1 MRGHGSGFRA
11 PEMDVVDEVDE
22 PPATPRRDAAK
33 ISAVFLCQPGFWN
46 DTYDDPSFRRGVDL
60 DIVQDVL
67 VWPSARYTHGTY
79 S

>member
-33 ISAVFLCQPGFWN
+33 ISAVFYSQPGF
-46 DTYDDPSFRRGVDL
+46 
-60 DIVQDVL
+60 
-67 VWPSARYTHGTY
+67 
-79 S
+79 